1 MVVNLTVTIN
11 KVTITNQTTPEINQG
26 EYNVNTCNFNF
37 SQEFEGL
44 EKRAVFSNVL
54 GQKYLVEIKNN
65 ICIIPEEILGLVGTL
80 TIGVY
85 GFINN
90 ENELQLRYSPTPA
103 TLPINEGSYIS
114 NAPVPIPPKMIN
126 DLYKQVTDFITAV
139 QAMLDSGDFNGV
151 GIQNIIFN
159 PNYTMTIILTN
170 GSTITSPSLRGEKGD
185 TGEPGQNGTD
195 GIDGQDGTDG
205 KSAYQIWLD
214 EGNVGTEQDFLDSLR
229 GKDGKDGK
237 DGQDGYTPQKGIDYF
252 TSEDIA
258 SLNIPAKTSQLQN
271 DSGFLTNLT
280 NNLVNYTLKT
290 NTGSLIDLE
299 INQTTYV
306 VTLKLKDVDGNI
318 ISTDTIDLPLENVV
332 VSGRYDNNTKKV
344 ILTLENGSEVDFSI
358 ADLVAGLQT
367 EITSQNKL
375 ASDLVDDTNS
385 GNKFVTSS
393 EKQTWNNKLDSSDLT
408 NYITNTDYVESGK
421 AGIIK
426 LSSGLGA
433 SNGYIYLTVY
443 SYENYNNA
451 TNGLFIGKGTLE
463 NVITGKNLE
472 TGNNKVTT
480 ISSSSTN
487 TEYPSAKAVY
497 DYIQS
502 LDGDEVSY

>member
-1 MVVNLTVTIN
+1 MINKIRINNKTRGLKQYNEVLGLLGENKYETLRFTFDEFIDGFATLIVKKHDTQGNLQNYFINLTKEDESYTLEVQN
-11 KVTITNQTTPEINQG
+11 SLLDVAEEITMQLIVENENRLIFKTLPFKMEVL
-26 EYNVNTCNFNF
+26 EAMEAE
-37 SQEFEGL
+37 QE
-44 EKRAVFSNVL
+44 
-54 GQKYLVEIKNN
+54 
-65 ICIIPEEILGLVGTL
+65 IPEQYSTWSELLVQKFLQVDNKLAEVTTL
-80 TIGVY
+80 EEDL
-85 GFINN
+85 
-90 ENELQLRYSPTPA
+90 ENKRDTGYW
-103 TLPINEGSYIS
+103 
-114 NAPVPIPPKMIN
+114 K
-126 DLYKQVTDFITAV
+126 
-139 QAMLDSGDFNGV
+139 
-151 GIQNIIFN
+151 
-159 PNYTMTIILTN
+159 
-170 GSTITSPSLRGEKGD
+170 GEKGD
-185 TGEPGQNGTD
+185 TGEPGQ
-195 GIDGQDGTDG
+195 DGT
-205 KSAYQIWLD
+205 
-214 EGNVGTEQDFLDSLR
+214 N
-229 GKDGKDGK
+229 
-237 DGQDGYTPQKGIDYF
+237 GQDGYTPQKGIDYF

-344 ILTLENGSEVDFSI
+344 ILTLENGSEVDFSV

-421 AGIIK
+421 AGIIR

-443 SYENYNNA
+443 SYENYNDA